1 MLELDEEAQRAMA
14 VRAEKEMRRMCD
26 AFQLPYS
33 DVQAVYQEDPRNPAK
48 PPILYEYT
56 APDEKRVVTFTSNT
70 IRLRLP
76 DTAAEYHAEH
86 VPEFARTL
94 GPGVIQFP
102 PSVQLML
109 FLFANDMTVRERC
122 VLAGLLWD
130 DPHPALASAMRKCWD
145 RYEAGTAQKFGTIMR
160 GYMCSAVFDKRSTVL
175 ELARS
180 SPDAGQF
187 WGEMRRLVPLWG
199 NLLPVVPLPS
209 RPHAPQ
215 LAMCV
220 TLTIQAVANGIDEL
234 KQIVRDPAWSRFSTV
249 RTTLSPVD

>member
-1 MLELDEEAQRAMA
+1 MLDLDEEGQHVLITAA
-14 VRAEKEMRRMCD
+14 VREMRRMCD

-33 DVQAVYQEDPRNPAK
+33 DVQAEYQEDPRNPGK
-48 PPILYEYT
+48 PPVLYKYT

-76 DTAAEYHAEH
+76 DLAAEYHAEH

-94 GPGVIQFP
+94 GSGVIQFP

-109 FLFANDMTVRERC
+109 FLFANDMTANERS
-122 VLAGLLWD
+122 VLSGLLWN
-130 DPHPALASAMRKCWD
+130 DPHPDIASAMYECWD
-145 RYEAGTAQKFGTIMR
+145 RYEADTAQKFGTIMR
-160 GYMCSAVFDKRSTVL
+160 GYMCSAVFDKRSIVL
-175 ELARS
+175 DLARS
-180 SPDAGQF
+180 SPSAGRF

-199 NLLPVVPLPS
+199 NYLPLVPS
-209 RPHAPQ
+209 HQHTPQ

-234 KQIVRDPAWSRFSTV
+234 KQIVQDSAWSRFSTV
-249 RTTLSPVD
+249 RAKLTPVD